1 MKIIGLTGGIGVGK
15 STVSDYLRKKD
26 IKIID
31 ADDMARK
38 MTAKGSETLQMIAE
52 AFGQDMILP
61 DGNLDR
67 KKLASVVFSDTEK
80 AVLEELTT
88 KKVAED
94 IFSMVCTLR
103 KEDTENIA
111 FIDAPLLFECDMDRL
126 CDAVWLVYADEESRI
141 TRVME
146 RDGVLRG
153 QVADRINNQMSEEEK
168 RKKSTDI
175 IDNSG
180 GKEELYRQIDA
191 LLKKY

>member
-1 MKIIGLTGGIGVGK
+1 MGK

-67 KKLASVVFSDTEK
+67 KKLASVVFSDTEKK

-146 RDGVLRG
+146 RDEVSRG
-153 QVADRINNQMSEEEK
+153 QVAERINNQMSEEEK